1 MLRYDNY
8 FIPKTLKEYFELT
21 SKVKDC
27 RIVAGCTD
35 MLPWAREG
43 RGGDVFFKNVVD
55 VSRIKELNV
64 FKFGSKK
71 ILLGAAT
78 NYQKLFLDKKIRKS
92 LKVLPQVSVWFA
104 DDQIRELATIG
115 GNIVNASPAGDG
127 MPAFLTLNTKVTV
140 ASFKNKKIIKVK
152 MPLEK
157 FVKGRN
163 RVALKKN
170 DLLVDFEVENTDGYG
185 ACFEKVG
192 HRRSLVISTVCVS
205 SLVKLNK
212 NKFQDVRVA
221 VGGVCEVPTRL
232 TKTENFLK
240 GKSIDE
246 NNIYAASKLDLDV
259 IRSRSRRE
267 YRKEVLQNF
276 IIRSVLKSLGKTNIE
291 ETIQKFDNKIELKLE
306 GAHV

>member
-259 IRSRSRRE
+259 IQSRSRRE

-276 IIRSVLKSLGKTNIE
+276 IIRSILKSLGKTNID
-291 ETIQKFDNKIELKLE
+291 ETIQKFDNKIELKME

>member
-35 MLPWAREG
+35 ILPWAREG
-43 RGGDVFFKNVVD
+43 RGGEVFLKNVVD

-64 FKFGSKK
+64 FNFGTKK

-92 LKVLPQVSVWFA
+92 LKVLPQVAVWFA
-104 DDQIRELATIG
+104 DDQIRELATLG

-127 MPAFLTLNTKVTV
+127 MPALLTLNTNVTI
-140 ASFKNKKIIKVK
+140 AKFKNKKIIKEK

-157 FVKGRN
+157 FVRGRN
-163 RVALKKN
+163 KVALKNN
-170 DLLVDFEVENTDGYG
+170 DILVNFEVENTDGYG

-205 SLVKLNK
+205 SLVKLNN
-212 NKFQDVRVA
+212 NKFQDIRVA

-232 TKTENFLK
+232 SKTEKFLN

-246 NNIYAASKLDLDV
+246 NNIYAASTLDLNV
-259 IRSRSRRE
+259 IKSRSRRE

-276 IIRSVLKSLGKTNIE
+276 IIRSILKSLGKNNVE
-291 ETIQKFDNKIELKLE
+291 ETIQRFDNKVKSQMESTY
-306 GAHV
+306 V

>member
-259 IRSRSRRE
+259 IQSRSRRE

-276 IIRSVLKSLGKTNIE
+276 IIRSILKSLGKTNIDE
-291 ETIQKFDNKIELKLE
+291 AIQEFDNKIELKME

>member
-21 SKVKDC
+21 TKVKNC

-35 MLPWAREG
+35 ILPWAREG
-43 RGGDVFFKNVVD
+43 RGGEVFLKNVVD
-55 VSRIKELNV
+55 VSRIKELNT
-64 FKFGSKK
+64 FNFGTKK
-71 ILLGAAT
+71 IILGAAT

-104 DDQIRELATIG
+104 DDQIRELATLG

-127 MPAFLTLNTKVTV
+127 MPALLTLNTKVTV
-140 ASFKNKKIIKVK
+140 AKFKNKKIVKEK

-163 RVALKKN
+163 KVALKNN
-170 DLLVDFEVENTDGYG
+170 DLLVDFEIENTEGYG

-205 SLVKLNK
+205 SLVKINN
-212 NKFQDVRVA
+212 NKFQDVRIA

-232 TKTENFLK
+232 FKTEIFLK
-240 GKSIDE
+240 GKLIDE

-259 IRSRSRRE
+259 IKSRSRRD
-267 YRKEVLQNF
+267 YRREVLQNF
-276 IIRSVLKSLGKTNIE
+276 IIRSILKSLGKNNIE
-291 ETIQKFDNKIELKLE
+291 ETIQKFDNKVKSQMESIY
-306 GAHV
+306 V

>member
-8 FIPKTLKEYFELT
+8 FIPKTLKEYFDLT
-21 SKVKDC
+21 SKIKDC

-35 MLPWAREG
+35 ILPWAREG
-43 RGGDVFFKNVVD
+43 RGGDVFLKNVVD

-71 ILLGAAT
+71 VLLGAAI

-140 ASFKNKKIIKVK
+140 ASLKNKKIIKQK

-163 RVALKKN
+163 KVALKNN
-170 DLLVDFEVENTDGYG
+170 DLLVDLEVENTDGYG

-212 NKFQDVRVA
+212 NKFQDVRIA

-232 TKTENFLK
+232 TKTEKFLK

-246 NNIYAASKLDLDV
+246 NNIYAASMLDLDV
-259 IRSRSRRE
+259 IQSRSRRE

-276 IIRSVLKSLGKTNIE
+276 IIRSILKSLGKNNVE
-291 ETIQKFDNKIELKLE
+291 EVIQKFDNKVELE
-306 GAHV
+306 MESVHA

>member
-21 SKVKDC
+21 SKIKDC

-205 SLVKLNK
+205 SMVKLNK

>member
-291 ETIQKFDNKIELKLE
+291 ETIQKFDNKIELKME

>member
-140 ASFKNKKIIKVK
+140 ASFKNKKIIKLK

-163 RVALKKN
+163 KVALNKN

-246 NNIYAASKLDLDV
+246 NNIYVASKLDLDV
-259 IRSRSRRE
+259 IQSRSRRE
-267 YRKEVLQNF
+267 YRREVLQNF
-276 IIRSVLKSLGKTNIE
+276 IIRSILKSLGKTNIN
-291 ETIQKFDNKIELKLE
+291 ETIQKFDNKIELKME
-306 GAHV
+306 DAHV

>member
-259 IRSRSRRE
+259 IQSRSRRE

>member
-35 MLPWAREG
+35 ILPWAREG
-43 RGGDVFFKNVVD
+43 RGGDVFLKNVVD
-55 VSRIKELNV
+55 VSRIKELNT

-71 ILLGAAT
+71 ILMGAAT

-127 MPAFLTLNTKVTV
+127 MPALLTLNTKVTV
-140 ASFKNKKIIKVK
+140 ARFKNKKIVKEK

-163 RVALKKN
+163 KVALKNN
-170 DLLVDFEVENTDGYG
+170 DLLVDFELENTDGYG

-192 HRRSLVISTVCVS
+192 HRRSLVISTVCVA
-205 SLVKLNK
+205 SLVKVNK
-212 NKFQDVRVA
+212 NIFQDVRVA

-232 TKTENFLK
+232 LKTEKFLK

-246 NNIYAASKLDLDV
+246 NNIYAASMLDLNV
-259 IRSRSRRE
+259 IKSRSRRE
-267 YRKEVLQNF
+267 YRTEVLQNF
-276 IIRSVLKSLGKTNIE
+276 IIRSILKSLGKNNIDE
-291 ETIQKFDNKIELKLE
+291 EIQKFDNKVKQNLE
-306 GAHV
+306 TVHA

>member
-170 DLLVDFEVENTDGYG
+170 DLLVDFEVENTDSYG

-259 IRSRSRRE
+259 IQSRSRRE

-276 IIRSVLKSLGKTNIE
+276 IIRSILKSLGKTNIDE
-291 ETIQKFDNKIELKLE
+291 AIQEFDNKIELKME

>member
-35 MLPWAREG
+35 ILPWAREG
-43 RGGDVFFKNVVD
+43 RGGDVFLKNVVD
-55 VSRIKELNV
+55 VSRIKELNT

-71 ILLGAAT
+71 ILMGAAT

-127 MPAFLTLNTKVTV
+127 MPALLTLNTKVTV
-140 ASFKNKKIIKVK
+140 ARFKNKKIVKEK

-163 RVALKKN
+163 KVALKNN
-170 DLLVDFEVENTDGYG
+170 DLLVDFELENTDGYG

-192 HRRSLVISTVCVS
+192 HRRSLVISTVCVA
-205 SLVKLNK
+205 SLVKVNK
-212 NKFQDVRVA
+212 NTFQDVRVA

-232 TKTENFLK
+232 LKTEKFLK

-246 NNIYAASKLDLDV
+246 NNIYAASMLDLNV
-259 IRSRSRRE
+259 IKSRSRRE
-267 YRKEVLQNF
+267 YRTEVLQNF
-276 IIRSVLKSLGKTNIE
+276 IIRSILKSLGKNNIDE
-291 ETIQKFDNKIELKLE
+291 EIQKFDNKVKQNLE
-306 GAHV
+306 TVHA

>member
-21 SKVKDC
+21 TKVKDC

-35 MLPWAREG
+35 ILPWAREG
-43 RGGDVFFKNVVD
+43 RGGDVFLKNVVD
-55 VSRIKELNV
+55 VSRIKELNT

-71 ILLGAAT
+71 ILMGAAT

-127 MPAFLTLNTKVTV
+127 MPALLTLNTKVTV
-140 ASFKNKKIIKVK
+140 ARFKNKKIVKEK

-163 RVALKKN
+163 KVALKNN
-170 DLLVDFEVENTDGYG
+170 DLLVDFELENTDGYG

-192 HRRSLVISTVCVS
+192 HRRSLVISTVCVA
-205 SLVKLNK
+205 SLVKVNK
-212 NKFQDVRVA
+212 NTFQDVRVA

-232 TKTENFLK
+232 LKTEKFLK

-246 NNIYAASKLDLDV
+246 NNIYAASMLDLNV
-259 IRSRSRRE
+259 IKSRSRRE
-267 YRKEVLQNF
+267 YRTEVLQNF
-276 IIRSVLKSLGKTNIE
+276 IIRSILKSLGKNNIDE
-291 ETIQKFDNKIELKLE
+291 EIQKFDNKVKQNLE
-306 GAHV
+306 TVHA

>member
-35 MLPWAREG
+35 ILPWAREG
-43 RGGDVFFKNVVD
+43 RGGDVFLKNVVD
-55 VSRIKELNV
+55 VSRIKELNT

-71 ILLGAAT
+71 ILMGAAT

-115 GNIVNASPAGDG
+115 VKIGNASPAGDG
-127 MPAFLTLNTKVTV
+127 MPALLTLNTKVTV
-140 ASFKNKKIIKVK
+140 ARFKNKKIVKEK

-163 RVALKKN
+163 KVALKNN
-170 DLLVDFEVENTDGYG
+170 DLLVDFELENTDGYG

-192 HRRSLVISTVCVS
+192 HRRSLVISTVCVA
-205 SLVKLNK
+205 SLVKVNK
-212 NKFQDVRVA
+212 NTFQDVRVA

-232 TKTENFLK
+232 LKTEKFLK

-246 NNIYAASKLDLDV
+246 NNIYAASMLDLNV
-259 IRSRSRRE
+259 IKSRSRRE
-267 YRKEVLQNF
+267 YRTEVLQNF
-276 IIRSVLKSLGKTNIE
+276 IIRSILKSLGKNNIDE
-291 ETIQKFDNKIELKLE
+291 EIQKFDNKVKQNLE
-306 GAHV
+306 TVHA

>member
-35 MLPWAREG
+35 VLPWAREG
-43 RGGDVFFKNVVD
+43 RGGEVFLKNVVD

-64 FKFGSKK
+64 FNFGTKK

-104 DDQIRELATIG
+104 DDQIRELATLG

-127 MPAFLTLNTKVTV
+127 MPALLTLNTNVTI
-140 ASFKNKKIIKVK
+140 AKFKNKKIIKEK

-163 RVALKKN
+163 KVALKNN
-170 DLLVDFEVENTDGYG
+170 DILVNFEVENTDGYG

-205 SLVKLNK
+205 SLVKLNN
-212 NKFQDVRVA
+212 NKFKDIRVA

-232 TKTENFLK
+232 SKTEKFLN

-246 NNIYAASKLDLDV
+246 NNIYAASTLDLNV
-259 IRSRSRRE
+259 IKSRSRRE

-276 IIRSVLKSLGKTNIE
+276 IIRSILKSLGKNNVE
-291 ETIQKFDNKIELKLE
+291 ETIQRFDNKVKSQMESTY
-306 GAHV
+306 V

>member
-35 MLPWAREG
+35 ILPWAREG
-43 RGGDVFFKNVVD
+43 RGGEVFLKNVVD

-64 FKFGSKK
+64 FNFGTKK

-92 LKVLPQVSVWFA
+92 LKVLPQVAVWFA
-104 DDQIRELATIG
+104 DDQIRELATLG

-127 MPAFLTLNTKVTV
+127 MPALLTLNTNVTI
-140 ASFKNKKIIKVK
+140 AKFKNKKIIKEK

-163 RVALKKN
+163 KVALKNN
-170 DLLVDFEVENTDGYG
+170 DILVNFEVENTDGYG

-205 SLVKLNK
+205 SLVKLNN
-212 NKFQDVRVA
+212 NKFQDIRVA

-232 TKTENFLK
+232 SKTEKFLN

-246 NNIYAASKLDLDV
+246 NNIYAASTLDLNV
-259 IRSRSRRE
+259 IKSRSRRE

-276 IIRSVLKSLGKTNIE
+276 IIRSILKSLGKNNVE
-291 ETIQKFDNKIELKLE
+291 ETIQRFDNKVKSQMESTY
-306 GAHV
+306 V

>member
-8 FIPKTLKEYFELT
+8 FIPKTLKEYFVLT
-21 SKVKDC
+21 SKVKNC

-35 MLPWAREG
+35 ILPWAREG
-43 RGGDVFFKNVVD
+43 RGGEVFLKNVVD
-55 VSRIKELNV
+55 VSRIKELNT
-64 FKFGSKK
+64 FNFGAKK
-71 ILLGAAT
+71 IILGAAT

-104 DDQIRELATIG
+104 DDQIRELATLG

-127 MPAFLTLNTKVTV
+127 MPALLTLNTKVTV
-140 ASFKNKKIIKVK
+140 AKFKSKKIVKEK

-163 RVALKKN
+163 KVALKNN
-170 DLLVDFEVENTDGYG
+170 DILVDFEIENTEGYG

-205 SLVKLNK
+205 SLVKINN
-212 NKFQDVRVA
+212 NKFQDIRIA

-232 TKTENFLK
+232 FKTEKFLK
-240 GKSIDE
+240 GKLIDE
-246 NNIYAASKLDLDV
+246 NNIYTASKLDLDV
-259 IRSRSRRE
+259 IKSRSRRE
-267 YRKEVLQNF
+267 YRREVLQNF
-276 IIRSVLKSLGKTNIE
+276 IIRSILKSLGKNNIE
-291 ETIQKFDNKIELKLE
+291 ETIQKFDNKVKSQMESIY
-306 GAHV
+306 V

>member
-1 MLRYDNY
+1 MFFLKMLSMSR
-8 FIPKTLKEYFELT
+8 
-21 SKVKDC
+21 
-27 RIVAGCTD
+27 
-35 MLPWAREG
+35 
-43 RGGDVFFKNVVD
+43 
-55 VSRIKELNV
+55 RIKELNV

-140 ASFKNKKIIKVK
+140 ACFKNKKIIKVK

-163 RVALKKN
+163 KVALNKN

-259 IRSRSRRE
+259 IQSRSRRE

-276 IIRSVLKSLGKTNIE
+276 IIRSILKSLGKTNIN
-291 ETIQKFDNKIELKLE
+291 ETIQKFDNKIELKME

>member
-35 MLPWAREG
+35 VLPWAREG
-43 RGGDVFFKNVVD
+43 RGGEVFLKNVVD

-64 FKFGSKK
+64 FNFGTKK

-104 DDQIRELATIG
+104 DDQIRELATLG

-127 MPAFLTLNTKVTV
+127 MPALLTLNTNVTI
-140 ASFKNKKIIKVK
+140 AKFKNKKIIKEK

-157 FVKGRN
+157 FVRGRN
-163 RVALKKN
+163 KVALKNN
-170 DLLVDFEVENTDGYG
+170 DILVNFEVENTDGYG

-205 SLVKLNK
+205 SLVKLNN
-212 NKFQDVRVA
+212 NKFQDIRVA

-232 TKTENFLK
+232 SKTEKFLK
-240 GKSIDE
+240 GKSTDE
-246 NNIYAASKLDLDV
+246 NNIYAASTLDLNV
-259 IRSRSRRE
+259 IKSRSRRE

-276 IIRSVLKSLGKTNIE
+276 IIRSILKSLGKNNVE
-291 ETIQKFDNKIELKLE
+291 ETIQSFDNKVKSQMESTY
-306 GAHV
+306 V

>member
-64 FKFGSKK
+64 FKFGPKK

-163 RVALKKN
+163 KVALNKN

-259 IRSRSRRE
+259 IQSRSRRE

-276 IIRSVLKSLGKTNIE
+276 IIRSILKSLGKTNIDE
-291 ETIQKFDNKIELKLE
+291 AIQEFDNKIELKME

>member
-205 SLVKLNK
+205 SMVKLNK

>member
-21 SKVKDC
+21 SKVKNC

-35 MLPWAREG
+35 ILPWAREG
-43 RGGDVFFKNVVD
+43 RGGEVFLKNVVD
-55 VSRIKELNV
+55 VSSIKELNT
-64 FKFGSKK
+64 FNFGTKK
-71 ILLGAAT
+71 IILGAAT

-104 DDQIRELATIG
+104 DDQIRELATLG

-127 MPAFLTLNTKVTV
+127 MPALLTLNTKVTV
-140 ASFKNKKIIKVK
+140 AKFKNKKIVKEK

-163 RVALKKN
+163 KVALKNN
-170 DLLVDFEVENTDGYG
+170 DILVDFEIENTEGYG

-192 HRRSLVISTVCVS
+192 HRRSFVISTVCVS
-205 SLVKLNK
+205 SLVKINN
-212 NKFQDVRVA
+212 NKFQDVRIA

-232 TKTENFLK
+232 FKTEKFLK
-240 GKSIDE
+240 GKLIDE

-259 IRSRSRRE
+259 IKSRSRRD
-267 YRKEVLQNF
+267 YRREVLQNF
-276 IIRSVLKSLGKTNIE
+276 IIRSILKSLGKNNIE
-291 ETIQKFDNKIELKLE
+291 ETIQKFDNKVKSQMESIY
-306 GAHV
+306 V

>member
-35 MLPWAREG
+35 ILPWAREG
-43 RGGDVFFKNVVD
+43 RGGDVFLKNVID

-64 FKFGSKK
+64 FKFGTKK

-127 MPAFLTLNTKVTV
+127 MPALLTLNAKVTV
-140 ASFKNKKIIKVK
+140 AKLKNKKIIKEK

-163 RVALKKN
+163 KVALKNN
-170 DLLVDFEVENTDGYG
+170 DILVDFEVENTNGYG

-212 NKFQDVRVA
+212 NKFQDIRVA
-221 VGGVCEVPTRL
+221 VAGVCEVPTRL
-232 TKTENFLK
+232 TKTEKFLK

-246 NNIYAASKLDLDV
+246 NNIYAASKLDLNV
-259 IRSRSRRE
+259 IKSRSRRE
-267 YRKEVLQNF
+267 YRAEVLQNF
-276 IIRSVLKSLGKTNIE
+276 IIRSILKAIGKNNIE
-291 ETIQKFDNKIELKLE
+291 EAIQTFDHKIKSKTEKVY
-306 GAHV
+306 A

>member
-35 MLPWAREG
+35 ILPWAREG
-43 RGGDVFFKNVVD
+43 RGGDVFLKNVVD
-55 VSRIKELNV
+55 VSRIKELNT

-71 ILLGAAT
+71 ILMGAAT

-127 MPAFLTLNTKVTV
+127 MPALLTLNTKVTV
-140 ASFKNKKIIKVK
+140 ARFKNKKIVKEK

-163 RVALKKN
+163 KVALKNN
-170 DLLVDFEVENTDGYG
+170 DLLVDFELENTDGYG

-192 HRRSLVISTVCVS
+192 HRRSLVISTVCVA
-205 SLVKLNK
+205 SLVKVNK
-212 NKFQDVRVA
+212 NIFQDVRVA

-232 TKTENFLK
+232 LKTEKFLK

-246 NNIYAASKLDLDV
+246 NNIYAASMLDLNV
-259 IRSRSRRE
+259 IKSRSRRE
-267 YRKEVLQNF
+267 YRTEVLQNF
-276 IIRSVLKSLGKTNIE
+276 IIRSILKSLGKNNIDE
-291 ETIQKFDNKIELKLE
+291 EIQKFDNKVKQNLDTVY
-306 GAHV
+306 A

>member
-35 MLPWAREG
+35 ILPWAREG
-43 RGGDVFFKNVVD
+43 RGGEVFLKNVVD

-64 FKFGSKK
+64 FNFGTKK

-104 DDQIRELATIG
+104 DDQIRELATLG

-127 MPAFLTLNTKVTV
+127 MPALLTLNTNVTI
-140 ASFKNKKIIKVK
+140 AKFKNKKIIKEK

-157 FVKGRN
+157 FVRGRN
-163 RVALKKN
+163 KVALKNN
-170 DLLVDFEVENTDGYG
+170 DILVNFEVENTDGYG

-205 SLVKLNK
+205 SLVKLNN
-212 NKFQDVRVA
+212 NKFKDIRVA

-232 TKTENFLK
+232 SKTEKFLN

-246 NNIYAASKLDLDV
+246 NNIYAASTLDLNV
-259 IRSRSRRE
+259 IKSRSRRE

-276 IIRSVLKSLGKTNIE
+276 IIRSILKSLGKNNVE
-291 ETIQKFDNKIELKLE
+291 ETIQRFDNKVKSQMESTY
-306 GAHV
+306 V

>member
-35 MLPWAREG
+35 ILPWAREG
-43 RGGDVFFKNVVD
+43 RGGEVFLKNVVD

-64 FKFGSKK
+64 FNFGTKK

-92 LKVLPQVSVWFA
+92 LKVLPQVAVWFA
-104 DDQIRELATIG
+104 DDQIRELATLG

-127 MPAFLTLNTKVTV
+127 MPALLTLNTNVTI
-140 ASFKNKKIIKVK
+140 AKFKNKKIIKEK

-157 FVKGRN
+157 FVRGRN
-163 RVALKKN
+163 KVALKNN
-170 DLLVDFEVENTDGYG
+170 DILVNFEVENTDGYG

-205 SLVKLNK
+205 SLVKLNN
-212 NKFQDVRVA
+212 NKFKDIRVA

-232 TKTENFLK
+232 SKTEKFLN

-246 NNIYAASKLDLDV
+246 NNIYAASTLDLNV
-259 IRSRSRRE
+259 IKSRSRRE

-276 IIRSVLKSLGKTNIE
+276 IIRSILKSLGKNNVE
-291 ETIQKFDNKIELKLE
+291 ETIQRFDNKVKSQMESTY
-306 GAHV
+306 V

>member
-35 MLPWAREG
+35 VLPWAREG
-43 RGGDVFFKNVVD
+43 RGGEVFLKNVVD

-64 FKFGSKK
+64 FNFGTKK

-104 DDQIRELATIG
+104 DDQIRELATLG

-127 MPAFLTLNTKVTV
+127 MPALLTLNTNVTI
-140 ASFKNKKIIKVK
+140 AKFKNKKIIKEK

-157 FVKGRN
+157 FVRGRN
-163 RVALKKN
+163 KVALKNN
-170 DLLVDFEVENTDGYG
+170 DILVNFEVENTDGYG

-205 SLVKLNK
+205 SLVKLNN
-212 NKFQDVRVA
+212 NKFQDIRVA

-232 TKTENFLK
+232 SKTEKFLK
-240 GKSIDE
+240 GKSTDE
-246 NNIYAASKLDLDV
+246 NNIYAASTLDLNV
-259 IRSRSRRE
+259 IKSRSRRE

-276 IIRSVLKSLGKTNIE
+276 IIRSILKSLGKNNVE
-291 ETIQKFDNKIELKLE
+291 ETIQRFDNKVKSQMESTY
-306 GAHV
+306 V

>member
-35 MLPWAREG
+35 ILPWAREG
-43 RGGDVFFKNVVD
+43 RGGDVFLKNVVD
-55 VSRIKELNV
+55 VSRIKELNT

-71 ILLGAAT
+71 ILMGAAT

-127 MPAFLTLNTKVTV
+127 MPALLTLNTKVTV
-140 ASFKNKKIIKVK
+140 ARFKNKKIVKEK

-163 RVALKKN
+163 KVALKNN
-170 DLLVDFEVENTDGYG
+170 DLLVDFELENTDGYG

-192 HRRSLVISTVCVS
+192 HRRSLVISTVCVA
-205 SLVKLNK
+205 SLVKVNK
-212 NKFQDVRVA
+212 NIFQDVRVA

-232 TKTENFLK
+232 LKTEKFLK

-246 NNIYAASKLDLDV
+246 NNIYAASMLDLNV
-259 IRSRSRRE
+259 IKSRSRRE
-267 YRKEVLQNF
+267 YRTEVLQNF
-276 IIRSVLKSLGKTNIE
+276 IIRSILKSLGKNNIDE
-291 ETIQKFDNKIELKLE
+291 EIQKFDNKVKQNLDTVH
-306 GAHV
+306 A

>member
-35 MLPWAREG
+35 ILPWAREG
-43 RGGDVFFKNVVD
+43 RGGEVFLKNVVD

-64 FKFGSKK
+64 FNFGTKK

-92 LKVLPQVSVWFA
+92 LKVLPQVAVWFA
-104 DDQIRELATIG
+104 DDQIRELATLG

-127 MPAFLTLNTKVTV
+127 MPALLTLNTNVTI
-140 ASFKNKKIIKVK
+140 AKFKNKKIIKEK

-157 FVKGRN
+157 FVRGRN
-163 RVALKKN
+163 KVALKNN
-170 DLLVDFEVENTDGYG
+170 DILVNFEVENTDGYG

-205 SLVKLNK
+205 SLVKLNN
-212 NKFQDVRVA
+212 NKFQDIRVA

-232 TKTENFLK
+232 SKTEKFLK
-240 GKSIDE
+240 GKSTDE
-246 NNIYAASKLDLDV
+246 NNIYAASTLDLNV
-259 IRSRSRRE
+259 IKSRSRRE

-276 IIRSVLKSLGKTNIE
+276 IIRS
-291 ETIQKFDNKIELKLE
+291 
-306 GAHV
+306 A

>member
-21 SKVKDC
+21 SKVKNC

-35 MLPWAREG
+35 ILPWAREG
-43 RGGDVFFKNVVD
+43 RGGEVFLKNVVD
-55 VSRIKELNV
+55 VSRIKELNT
-64 FKFGSKK
+64 FNFGNKK
-71 ILLGAAT
+71 IILGAAT

-104 DDQIRELATIG
+104 DDQIRELATLG

-127 MPAFLTLNTKVTV
+127 MPALLTLNTKVTV
-140 ASFKNKKIIKVK
+140 AKFKNKKIVKEK

-163 RVALKKN
+163 KVALKNN
-170 DLLVDFEVENTDGYG
+170 DLLVDFEIENTEGYG

-205 SLVKLNK
+205 SLVKINN
-212 NKFQDVRVA
+212 NKFQDVRIA

-232 TKTENFLK
+232 FKTEKFLN
-240 GKSIDE
+240 GKLIDE

-259 IRSRSRRE
+259 IKSRSRRD
-267 YRKEVLQNF
+267 YRREVLQNF
-276 IIRSVLKSLGKTNIE
+276 IIRSILKSLGKNNIE
-291 ETIQKFDNKIELKLE
+291 ETIQKFDNKVKSQMESIY
-306 GAHV
+306 V